1 MKYDDFVHAGGR
13 ETQVKV
19 SRSFILKLSG
29 TTRPKRCENGGIK
42 VVEFFVEFKFGC
54 ITVYERDSDYFFK
67 LNR

>member
-29 TTRPKRCENGGIK
+29 NTRPKRCKNDGFSCTVI
-42 VVEFFVEFKFGC
+42 FVEFKFGC
-54 ITVYERDSDYFFK
+54 ITVYEIDSDYFFS
-67 LNR
+67 N

>member
-29 TTRPKRCENGGIK
+29 NTRLKRCENGGITCT
-42 VVEFFVEFKFGC
+42 VIFVEFKVGC
-54 ITVYERDSDYFFK
+54 ITVYERDSDYFFS
-67 LNR
+67 N